1 MFKGTEKAFRLLMEN
16 RDRPIVYIADPD
28 VDGLFSALLM
38 CRFLGV
44 YGIEYSVYIN
54 DNRRHGLFL
63 DIDSLDG
70 YMVIG
75 ADFAI
80 KEQQIEE
87 IKQKDIVLIN
97 IDHHSIKSQKLIEWG
112 QGVVINNQ
120 YPFES
125 DEKRYLSGAGV
136 VFEVLCEWDSR
147 FKTHEHFAIVGIT
160 LLSDIRPIENKLAR
174 RYLDFT
180 YSISEDNEYFNYL
193 ISNTMKENYE
203 NYTFGYPRMDRNY
216 IDYSFSPRIN
226 SMLRYN
232 ESYEALDFIFG
243 RGMSTE
249 DKRNAQREFVTYLA
263 DCARIVKNTHCNIA
277 VVDYEDLDEF
287 MLMQFENPEP
297 SNFIGYA
304 CSQIKGMGNSTLIL
318 LIKDGEIAR
327 GSFRGKYDD
336 IDYLSFFRGIGVE
349 AEGHKSAFG
358 IISIDINED
367 TIDNINK
374 GIRELEKGHKPTIRI
389 VDVNNLSMFCSN
401 RGSRV
406 ADNNNYV
413 RDTYRTFIRYTG
425 NNYFKRKDGDSY
437 IEYDVDGH
445 VVKCFDPD
453 LNPSNAYIV
462 PITEKGYVKMYLRD
476 ITI

>member
-1 MFKGTEKAFRLLMEN
+1 MEN
-16 RDRPIVYIADPD
+16 KDRPVVYIADPD

-38 CRFLGV
+38 CRFLEV
-44 YGIEYSVYIN
+44 YGIEYSTYIN
-54 DNRRHGLFL
+54 DNRKHGLFL
-63 DIDSLDG
+63 DVKDLEG

-80 KEQQIEE
+80 REEQIEE
-87 IKQKDIVLIN
+87 IKSRDIVLIN
-97 IDHHSIKSQKLIEWG
+97 IDHHSIKSDTLVEWDKG
-112 QGVVINNQ
+112 IVINNQ
-120 YPFES
+120 YSFEPE
-125 DEKRYLSGAGV
+125 EKRYLSGAGV
-136 VFEVLCEWDSR
+136 VFEVLCDWDSR

-160 LLSDIRPIENKLAR
+160 LLSDIRPIENKYAR

-180 YSISEDNEYFNYL
+180 YSISEDNPYFNYL

-203 NYTFGYPRMDRNY
+203 KYTFGYPRMDRNY
-216 IDYSFSPRIN
+216 IDYTFSPRIN

-243 RGMSTE
+243 RGMATE
-249 DKRNAQREFVTYLA
+249 DKRALQREFVEYIV
-263 DCARIVKNTHCNIA
+263 DCARIVKNTHSNIA
-277 VVDYEDLDEF
+277 VVDYDDFDDF

-304 CSQIKGMGNSTLIL
+304 CSQIMGIGNSTMIFLTR
-318 LIKDGEIAR
+318 DGEIIR
-327 GSFRGKYDD
+327 GSFRGKYDNV
-336 IDYLSFFRGIGVE
+336 DYLNFFRSVGAKVD
-349 AEGHKSAFG
+349 GHPNAFG
-358 IISIDINED
+358 IMQIDIND
-367 TIDNINK
+367 DMLDIINT
-374 GIRELEKGHKPTIRI
+374 GIRELEKGHKPTIKVI
-389 VDVNNLSMFCSN
+389 DVNNLSMFCTN

-413 RDTYRTFIRYTG
+413 RDTYRTFIHYTG
-425 NNYFKRKDGDSY
+425 NNFFKRKDGESY

-445 VVKCFDPD
+445 TVKCFDKD

-476 ITI
+476 ITV